1 MIKQNE
7 LSYRSGVSSRPLIG
21 MTIGDKFDET
31 VSKYPNREALVVK
44 HQNIRWTY
52 EKLAEEVNAIA
63 KALIASGMKKGDRI
77 GLWSPNRYEWV
88 VLQFATA
95 KVGVIMVN
103 LNPAYRTHEVKYALN
118 HSGCKFL
125 VAAHQFKSSNYAEMM
140 LEIAPELARSTFG
153 KTQSKELPQLKGVVL
168 MSENPPNG
176 FLTWDNFS
184 NLSSTIGDDQLATRQ
199 NELSFDDP
207 ISILFTSGTTG
218 SPKGA
223 TLSHHGLLNN
233 GFFATSLMGFTKET
247 RLVIPL
253 PLYHIFGMVVGSLG
267 CAILGATMIYPSEG
281 FEPLAT
287 LEAAQDE
294 KATAMYGVPTMFI
307 AQLEHPDFS
316 KFNLEHLR
324 GGMMGGS
331 PCPIE
336 VMKKVKTL
344 MNMKDIQIGYGLTET
359 SPAVAQTRMGAPLEK
374 QVSTI
379 GEVHPHVEVKIINE
393 TTGQIVPIGESG
405 ELCTRGY
412 LVMLGYW
419 EDEVRTN
426 EAIDSGGWLHT
437 GDIAIMDEEGY
448 ISISGRIKD
457 MIIRGGENIY
467 PREIE
472 EYFYTHPKIS
482 DVQVIG
488 IPSSKL
494 GEEVMAW
501 VKLKEGET
509 VTAEELQEFCRGKI
523 AHFKIPKYFKFTE
536 DFPMTVTGKVRKVEM
551 RSISIKELQLDNV
564 KVL

>member
-1 MIKQNE
+1 MDEKY
-7 LSYRSGVSSRPLIG
+7 LSYRSGASTMALIG
-21 MTIGDKFDET
+21 MTIGDQFDET
-31 VSKYPNREALVVK
+31 VKKYPNREALVVK

-52 EKLAEEVNAIA
+52 KELSNQINATA
-63 KALIASGMKKGDRI
+63 KALMASGLQKGDRV

-88 VLQFATA
+88 VMQFATA
-95 KVGVIMVN
+95 KAGVIMVN
-103 LNPAYRTHEVKYALN
+103 INPAYRSHELKYVLN
-118 HSGCKFL
+118 LSGCKFI
-125 VAAHQFKSSNYAEMM
+125 VAAHKFKSSDYSDII
-140 LEIAPELARSTFG
+140 LEIAPELLHSVYG
-153 KTQSKELPQLKGVVL
+153 KLQSKELPSLKGAVVL
-168 MSENPPNG
+168 SNNAPNG
-176 FLTWDNFS
+176 FLSWDGLNE
-184 NLSSTIGDDQLATRQ
+184 LAFQVTDEELAARQ
-199 NELSFDDP
+199 ASLSFDDP

-223 TLSHHGLLNN
+223 TLSHHSLLNN
-233 GFFATSLMGFTKET
+233 GVIATSLMGLSENT

-253 PLYHIFGMVVGSLG
+253 PLYHIFAMVVGSLG
-267 CAILGATMIYPSEG
+267 ITIQGGTAIYPSEG

-287 LEAAQDE
+287 LQAAQDE

-307 AQLEHPDFS
+307 AQLEHPDFA
-316 KFNLEHLR
+316 KFNLEDLK

-336 VMKKVKTL
+336 VMKKVKSL
-344 MNMKDIQIGYGLTET
+344 MNMTDIQIGYGLTET
-359 SPAVAQTRMGAPLEK
+359 SPAVAQTRFGAPLEK

-379 GEVHPHVEVKIINE
+379 GEVHPHAEVKIIDGN
-393 TTGQIVPIGESG
+393 TGQTVPIGQSG

-419 EDEVRTN
+419 EDEERTN
-426 EAIDSGGWLHT
+426 IAIDPSGWLHT
-437 GDIAIMDEEGY
+437 GDLAVMDEEGY

-457 MIIRGGENIY
+457 VIIRGGENIY

-482 DVQVIG
+482 DVQIIG
-488 IPSSKL
+488 IPSAKL

-509 VTAEELQEFCRGKI
+509 ITSEELTAFCEGKI
-523 AHFKIPKYFKFTE
+523 AHYKIPKYYRFTE

-551 RSISIKELQLDNV
+551 RSISIKELQLEKTV
-564 KVL
+564 